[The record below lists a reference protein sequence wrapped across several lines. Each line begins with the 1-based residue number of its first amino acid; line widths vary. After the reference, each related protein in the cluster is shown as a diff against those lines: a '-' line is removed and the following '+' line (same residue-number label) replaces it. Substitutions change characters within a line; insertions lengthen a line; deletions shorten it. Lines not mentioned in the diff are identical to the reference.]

1 MTKQFYAEILRYC
14 QNKLPNDIHGA
25 EDCTQDVFLLL
36 YQKRDEI
43 DFNQNIRGWLYAT
56 ADRIISNYQKKQ
68 SRILQMLSVDLTKIE
83 DRSSD
88 SEQAFTSQTFACLS
102 EDELELLKA
111 YYGANKGERQDIAK
125 RYNLTLAQLYK
136 KIHVIRN
143 KLRTNDK

>member
-1 MTKQFYAEILRYC
+1 MTEQYYAEILRYC

-43 DFNQNIRGWLYAT
+43 DFNQNIRGWLYAS

-136 KIHVIRN
+136 KIHAIRN

>member
-1 MTKQFYAEILRYC
+1 MTEQYYAEILRYC

>member
-43 DFNQNIRGWLYAT
+43 DFNQNIRGWLYAS

-125 RYNLTLAQLYK
+125 RHNLTLAQLYK
-136 KIHVIRN
+136 KIHAIRN

>member
-1 MTKQFYAEILRYC
+1 LTKQFYAEILRYC

-43 DFNQNIRGWLYAT
+43 DFNQNIRGWLYAS

-125 RYNLTLAQLYK
+125 RYNLTLAQL
-136 KIHVIRN
+136 
-143 KLRTNDK
+143 